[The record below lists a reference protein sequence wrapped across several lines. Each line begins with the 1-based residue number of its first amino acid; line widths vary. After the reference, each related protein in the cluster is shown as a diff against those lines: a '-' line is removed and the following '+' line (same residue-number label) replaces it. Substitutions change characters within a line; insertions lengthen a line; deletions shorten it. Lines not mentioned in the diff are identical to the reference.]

1 MTGRV
6 LIVDPVVTTR
16 IVLKVKLAAA
26 YFTVD
31 QASTMKEAAEEV
43 AKAAP
48 DVVLCEYELPD
59 GGAALLQ
66 KRLARH
72 NIPVIALLP
81 EGSGAIRANALE
93 AGLGDVISRP
103 YDNRT
108 LLARI
113 RNLLRARTTNEELRL
128 RSDTSAALGFAEAAD
143 VFSQKVHI
151 GLLAETAKEG
161 IEWKS
166 ALEKIL
172 PHEASVLSP
181 ADLVAENAANSVYD
195 ALLVG
200 ISGRNAQ
207 HRLDFVSSL
216 RARTQTRHTAIMA
229 VAPPE
234 TADLAITALD
244 TGAGDVMAS
253 GFEAKEAALRL
264 TRLLR
269 RRAQEKAL
277 RRSVKAGLEAA
288 VTDPLT
294 GLYNR
299 RYAIPY
305 LDRMSASAKRSHRCF
320 ALMLLDLDHF
330 KRINDAHGHAV
341 GDIVLVEFAHRLRC
355 NLRSMDLV
363 ARLGGEEF
371 LVAMPDTTLDQAAS
385 VAARLCEL
393 TRTHPFAADRVKG
406 GVSASVSVG
415 LALGGSHGSANGV
428 RLHTNISQLLEQ
440 ADHAL
445 YDAKEAGRDMVC
457 VCQSAA

>member
-26 YFTVD
+26 YFTVNLAANMREATEE
-31 QASTMKEAAEEV
+31 AS
-43 AKAAP
+43 KAAP
-48 DVVLCEYELPD
+48 DVVLCEHELSD

-81 EGSGAIRANALE
+81 EGSDAKRAEALE

-143 VFSQKVHI
+143 GFGQKARI

-161 IEWKS
+161 VEWKT
-166 ALEKIL
+166 ALEKVL

-181 ADLVAENAANSVYD
+181 ADLVSENGSKSVYD

-229 VAPPE
+229 VAPRD

-253 GFEAKEAALRL
+253 GFEAKEAAQRL

-305 LDRMSASAKRSHRCF
+305 LDRMSASAKRSQRCF

-330 KRINDAHGHAV
+330 KRVNDEHGHAV

-371 LVAMPDTTLDQAAS
+371 LVAMPDTSLDQAAS

-393 TRTHPFAADRVKG
+393 TRAHPFAADRVAG

-415 LALGGSHGSANGV
+415 LALGGSRGTAKGEP
-428 RLHTNISQLLEQ
+428 LHTNISQLLEQ

-445 YDAKEAGRDMVC
+445 YDAKEAGRDMVR
-457 VCQSAA
+457 VCQS